1 MNINVIKKNTRSNIM
16 KNINHEKQKM
26 LQKWANL
33 IFGLLTVSSLLISL
47 AILWLNK

>member
-1 MNINVIKKNTRSNIM
+1 MSFKIIKEKYIM
-16 KNINHEKQKM
+16 KNVTIEKQKM

-33 IFGLLTVSSLLISL
+33 IFGLMTLSSLILSL

>member
-1 MNINVIKKNTRSNIM
+1 M
-16 KNINHEKQKM
+16 KNVAAEKQKM

-33 IFGLLTVSSLLISL
+33 IFGLLTVSSLIISL